1 MPTSGNVLPFQSL
14 LDQLGAL
21 SYEEWRRFKTE
32 FLKLSDQKRPP
43 SRRDE
48 LLDLIQFGGPGVV
61 MHQRMIELHRRVE
74 MGEIPESDYKEMM
87 TLTDL
92 FQGWSVERFKL
103 IIELAELEKLTVE
116 EVMKKHKLFMV

>member
-1 MPTSGNVLPFQSL
+1 
-14 LDQLGAL
+14 
-21 SYEEWRRFKTE
+21 
-32 FLKLSDQKRPP
+32 
-43 SRRDE
+43 
-48 LLDLIQFGGPGVV
+48 
-61 MHQRMIELHRRVE
+61 